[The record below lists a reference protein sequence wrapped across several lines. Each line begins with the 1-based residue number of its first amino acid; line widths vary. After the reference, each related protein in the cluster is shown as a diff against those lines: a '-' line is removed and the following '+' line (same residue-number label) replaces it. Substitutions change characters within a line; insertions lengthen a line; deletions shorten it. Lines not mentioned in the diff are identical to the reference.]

1 MESTIMNISL
11 MGPAPTKER
20 IDAETQSIIAG
31 KSGLFKSRFML
42 DIYAN
47 FAMIGMWAI
56 FTTLNAHFGFL
67 SWSSFF
73 IMAALSGLLIISF
86 GYSLIGIMFIPGIE
100 NGTDYSVGL
109 MQDFAAVT
117 LVLASI
123 SIVLALRNFRIARI
137 EKKLANRDHLLEMLQ
152 PVSAHDYLI
161 IKELMSDE
169 LISEY
174 RNLVIDQERD
184 FIYQELGLMQN
195 HWQKTKHQNDKEE
208 QERKIAEARNEV
220 FSKDAQF
227 T

>member
-1 MESTIMNISL
+1 MNISL
-11 MGPAPTKER
+11 MGPAPTKEH
-20 IDAETQSIIAG
+20 IDAEISSVIDG
-31 KSGLFKSRFML
+31 KSGLFKSKL
-42 DIYAN
+42 KTDVYAI
-47 FAMIGMWAI
+47 FSVIGMWAM
-56 FTTLNAHFGFL
+56 FTTLNAHFGFM
-67 SWSSFF
+67 SWFSFF
-73 IMAALSGLLIISF
+73 IMAALSGFLILNI
-86 GYSLIGIMFIPGIE
+86 GYSLIGMMFVPMFD

-109 MQDFAAVT
+109 MQDFAAVA

-123 SIVLALRNFRIARI
+123 SCVLTLRNLRIARI
-137 EKKLANRDHLLEMLQ
+137 ERKLANRDHLLEMLQ

-161 IKELMSDE
+161 IKELMADE

-174 RNLVIDQERD
+174 RHLVIDQERD

-227 T
+227 A